1 MEIKNKSKNKY
12 NNICIKLLNYFKS
25 DESKNVFK
33 NAIEGENSPFY
44 LIQQIPGVKE
54 LLYIPKLDDLRN
66 ATLLSLYFSKSP
78 YLLNLLSQQEIKE
91 YFKING
97 KALFKKNSEI
107 KLNQLIEKLC
117 KKIMENKCI
126 LYEKNDFREI
136 QIIFIN
142 LINPYLIFFN
152 MDSQFLT
159 NYYQIFNYF
168 REIDFCLKVTVL
180 TFNNFLNLSKKDIL
194 DEIIL
199 SLAHSDMRFYFF
211 YFYLKT
217 FKKDNN
223 FGKQINNLINESLKI
238 KDFIVLVD
246 QILYEKIK
254 TIEPFIKSKSFKYSN
269 IYQISFYLDEKK
281 KEKGIKII
289 PFFYFLI
296 IRFDDFQKYYENI
309 VVLSFESGITF
320 LVFLYIENEE
330 NTKIYKDKINF
341 LIPTILIY
349 SPEDIL
355 KYLAQKF
362 DFYNPL
368 STSNL
373 KDIMNLKTS
382 KIPLEQNNEDIFKN
396 GCFELAETFN
406 TNLIT
411 KKHVF
416 RFLEGIDYI
425 TEFTEN
431 VYNIY
436 KEHNAL
442 DLFYRQNCLYF
453 GWKLYPELYSFS
465 ICFIKRFIYM
475 YCRDEDKSEHGFF
488 KIINDDLR
496 TRDPHKIKLFINI
509 LALINQAIEEKLLLS
524 FKGKVYRATKL
535 DENLILKL
543 IPGNKMV
550 NTTFWSTSKDFQVAE
565 RFMKVYPP
573 RRNAYIICNA
583 LKNNIDIDLEKLNP
597 YNEREVLFLP
607 FNEFRIDKVFSEI
620 KYGKKIFIIELTE
633 LENKYFVNYENMKIE
648 NVDNLG
654 MNKLMNDFITNFAAE
669 WKNQLGNHNIL

>member
-1 MEIKNKSKNKY
+1 M
-12 NNICIKLLNYFKS
+12 F
-25 DESKNVFK
+25 
-33 NAIEGENSPFY
+33 IEGQNSFFH
-44 LIQQIPGVKE
+44 LFQQLPGAKE
-54 LLYIPKLDDLRN
+54 IFYIPKLDDLKN
-66 ATLLSLYFSKSP
+66 VTLLSLYFSKSP

-91 YFKING
+91 HFKIND
-97 KALFKKNSEI
+97 KELFKKNFEN
-107 KLNQLIEKLC
+107 KLSKLSEKLC

-126 LYEKNDFREI
+126 LDEKNDLKEI
-136 QIIFIN
+136 QIILIN
-142 LINPYLIFFN
+142 LINPYLKFFN

-168 REIDFCLKVTVL
+168 RETDFCLKIIAL
-180 TFNNFLNLSKKDIL
+180 IFIFSIYLSQKKIL
-194 DEIIL
+194 DEIFL
-199 SLAHSDMRFYFF
+199 SLAHSDQRFYFL
-211 YFYLKT
+211 YFYAKT
-217 FKKDNN
+217 FKKTNN
-223 FGKQINNLINESLKI
+223 FGKQVNNVINESLTI
-238 KDFIVLVD
+238 KDFIVLGD
-246 QILYEKIK
+246 QIFYEKIK

-269 IYQISFYLDEKK
+269 IYQISIYLDEKK

-289 PFFYFLI
+289 PYFYFLI

-309 VVLSFESGITF
+309 ISLSFESGITF

-341 LIPTILIY
+341 LIPTILVY

-355 KYLAQKF
+355 KYLSQKF

-373 KDIMNLKTS
+373 KEIMDLKTS
-382 KIPLEQNNEDIFKN
+382 KIPLEQNNDDIFKN

-425 TEFTEN
+425 IEFTEN
-431 VYNIY
+431 IYIIY
-436 KEHNAL
+436 KDHNAL
-442 DLFYRQNCLYF
+442 DIFYRQNCLYF

-465 ICFIKRFIYM
+465 VCFVKRFIYM
-475 YCRDEDKSEHGFF
+475 YCREEAESQNNFYRM
-488 KIINDDLR
+488 INDDLR

-509 LALINQAIEEKLLLS
+509 LALINQTKEEKLLLS

-535 DENLILKL
+535 DENLILRL

-565 RFMKVYPP
+565 RFMKNDCW
-573 RRNAYIICNA
+573 RNAYIICNA
-583 LKNNIDIDLEKLNP
+583 LKNNIDTDLEKLNP
-597 YNEREVLFLP
+597 YNEKEILFLP
-607 FNEFRIDKVFSEI
+607 FNEFKVEKVFSEI

-633 LENKYFVNYENMKIE
+633 LDNKYFVNYENMKIE

-654 MNKLMNDFITNFAAE
+654 IDKIINDSYKIFKEELKTQLEIRKFIN
-669 WKNQLGNHNIL
+669 